1 MTENFVRLLKLADF
15 TQIFMRKK
23 GVSKENGEAES
34 VDDKLHDR
42 QRKG

>member
-15 TQIFMRKK
+15 SQVFMRKK
-23 GVSKENGEAES
+23 GACKENGEPES